1 MMKRQA
7 YKHLLTKARTWSR
20 TYLSGAHIKMPNSLL
35 SAIWH
40 FAFEILATEWRQYA
54 TASSLINQACQG
66 TISLALFFPTYAK
79 MRDCYV
85 VCLGRNQ
92 VLQVVPLIL

>member
-20 TYLSGAHIKMPNSLL
+20 TYLSGAHIKMPNSSL

-40 FAFEILATEWRQYA
+40 FAY
-54 TASSLINQACQG
+54 SL
-66 TISLALFFPTYAK
+66 SAK
-79 MRDCYV
+79 AARCAARYGKDAAEKS
-85 VCLGRNQ
+85 REK
-92 VLQVVPLIL
+92 PLP